1 MKQLYEQYRPAS
13 FGAVVGQDKALK
25 VIERL
30 RGRGLTGRAFWISGG
45 SGQGKSTIA
54 KLIAAEIA
62 ESICIEELDAGDC
75 GVTKLREI
83 EQSWKYCGWG
93 GKGRAYII
101 NEAHGLRRDA
111 IRHLL
116 VMLERIPR
124 HVAVIFTTTSEA
136 QKQLFEDKID
146 ANPLLSRCLRLKLAR
161 RDLAE
166 PFAARALE
174 IAQAENLDG
183 KPVAEYVKLAKRH
196 KNNLRSMLQ
205 DIESGCML

>member
-1 MKQLYEQYRPAS
+1 MKQLYEQYRPAT

-30 RGRGLTGRAFWISGG
+30 RGRGLTGRAFWL
-45 SGQGKSTIA
+45 SGQSGTGKTTIA
-54 KLIAAEIA
+54 RLIAAEVA
-62 ESICIEELDAGDC
+62 ESICVEELDAGDC

-101 NEAHGLRRDA
+101 NESHGLRKDA

-124 HVAVIFTTTSEA
+124 HVAVIFTTTCDGQDS
-136 QKQLFEDKID
+136 LFADHED
-146 ANPLLSRCLRLKLAR
+146 AHPLLSRCLRLNLAR
-161 RDLAE
+161 RGLAE
-166 PFAARALE
+166 PFGARARE
-174 IAQAENLDG
+174 IARAENLDG